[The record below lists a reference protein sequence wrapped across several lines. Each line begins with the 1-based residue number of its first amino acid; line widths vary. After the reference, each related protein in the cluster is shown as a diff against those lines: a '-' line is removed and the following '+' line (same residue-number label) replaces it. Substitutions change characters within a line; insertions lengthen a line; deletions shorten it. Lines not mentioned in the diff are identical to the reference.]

1 MAEQGA
7 KERTSAVRCGG
18 RNACANSGAWQDI
31 MDRMAEELFEDWP
44 MLRVRPFEW
53 RMEQFSPSIDI
64 VEGEKE
70 FKIEAELPG
79 MNPDDLDISLT
90 RDAIVLQGE
99 KKAEEEE
106 EREGVCY
113 SERCYGSFQRVIPLP
128 DEVDRDKVEA
138 QFRNG
143 VLSVTLPKSERVI
156 QQRRKIE
163 IKGEGKQAKQ
173 G

>member
-1 MAEQGA
+1 MAEQVTRRQA
-7 KERTSAVRCGG
+7 SRIPVRREEGL
-18 RNACANSGAWQDI
+18 RDFRRMQD
-31 MDRMAEELFEDWP
+31 MVDRMAGEFFEDWP

-53 RMEQFSPSIDI
+53 RMERFSPSIDI

-79 MNPDDLDISLT
+79 MNPDDLDITLT
-90 RDAIVLQGE
+90 RDAIILQGE
-99 KKAEEEE
+99 KKAEKEE

-113 SERCYGSFQRVIPLP
+113 SERSYGSFQRVIPLP
-128 DEVDRDKVEA
+128 DEVDQEKVDA

-143 VLSVTLPKSERVI
+143 VLSVVLPKSERAI
-156 QQRRKIE
+156 QQRRKIA
-163 IKGEGKQAKQ
+163 IKGEEHSGKR